1 MILKASQRGGADQLA
16 AHLMNANDND
26 HIALEELRGFAAND
40 LTGALE
46 EAYAVS
52 KGTRCKQFLFSLSI
66 NPPKEAEVTVDQ
78 LRDAA
83 VRAGKAVGLEGQ
95 PFGFVVH
102 EKEGRRHA
110 HAVWSRIDADEM
122 KAINLPFFKDRLK
135 ALSKELYLENG
146 WELPTGHRENG
157 WANPL
162 NFTLAEWQQAKRL
175 DLDPREV
182 KQVFRDAWQN
192 SDNGPAFRA
201 ALEDR
206 GYFVANGDRRA
217 FVALDLHGE
226 VYALS
231 KMTGAKTKELQERL
245 GAPDQFRSVDETRL
259 DIRQRVERHVHQ
271 YLVDCRRELRE
282 RQRPLLEEQR
292 AMVAAH
298 KAEREK
304 LLRHQEERRIR
315 ENQQRQSRIRTGI
328 RGLLDFVI
336 GRAANI
342 RRINER
348 EALEGVLRDRDQRE
362 GVYRAQSDERREL
375 QDRIDDM
382 RREQRRTLMGLA
394 RIVGSLRAR
403 GRAPAPEPEPPK
415 QERTLRPRPRGNDF
429 DFGI

>member
-66 NPPKEAEVTVDQ
+66 NPPKDAEVSIEQ

-146 WELPTGHRENG
+146 WELPNGHRENG

-192 SDNGPAFRA
+192 SENGPAFGA

-226 VYALS
+226 VYSLS

-245 GAPDQFRSVDETRL
+245 GGPEQFKSVDETRL

-271 YLVDCRRELRE
+271 YLVDARQEMRE
-282 RQRPLLEEQR
+282 RQRPLLEEHR

-304 LLRHQEERRIR
+304 LLRLQEERRIR

-362 GVYRAQSDERREL
+362 GVYRAQSDERGEL

-394 RIVGSLRAR
+394 RIVGSRLRTR
-403 GRAPAPEPEPPK
+403 GRAQAPEQPK
-415 QERTLRPRPRGNDF
+415 QERTLHPRPRGNDF